1 MESITRNKK
10 GKHLNIYSVLGV
22 MSEDHTSHMIL
33 CKSGIEYHIPVVSNE
48 LIRDQ
53 SLFGWRMVQQAP
65 RNQEEFRKAIV
76 YARVKGAQE
85 RLQCSYA
92 SELSTRVGDV
102 FR

>member
-1 MESITRNKK
+1 
-10 GKHLNIYSVLGV
+10 
-22 MSEDHTSHMIL
+22 MSGYNTPHTVI
-33 CKSGIEYHIPVVSNE
+33 CKSGIEYHIPVVCNE

-65 RNQEEFRKAIV
+65 RNEEEFRKAIV

-92 SELSTRVGDV
+92 SELSTRVDHV